1 MTRKL
6 STPTTIRITA
16 HQLVGMF
23 ASATSA
29 AADAD
34 DRQHFGDART
44 GHIDGRHAQP
54 QPGDQDQIN
63 EVRINCACRNPADTI
78 S

>member
-23 ASATSA
+23 ASVISA
-29 AADAD
+29 ATNADN
-34 DRQHFGDART
+34 RQHFDDART
-44 GHIDGRHAQP
+44 RQVDRDHAQP
-54 QPGDQDQIN
+54 QPDDQNQIDEIRIN
-63 EVRINCACRNPADTI
+63 EHSQPR
-78 S
+78 